1 MCIDKE
7 SQLDFFRQKKGVDKP
22 NALCYNILALKECTL
37 YRGVEQLEARRAHN
51 PEVVGSSP
59 ASATIKNTGFRK
71 KSGVFLTFE
80 NKMKMPEM
88 GLELVLELVA
98 ENAKIENR
106 ENPTF

>member
-1 MCIDKE
+1 M
-7 SQLDFFRQKKGVDKP
+7 
-22 NALCYNILALKECTL
+22 
-37 YRGVEQLEARRAHN
+37 EARRAHN

-71 KSGVFLTFE
+71 KSGVFLTFQC
-80 NKMKMPEM
+80 KMKSTKM

>member
-1 MCIDKE
+1 M
-7 SQLDFFRQKKGVDKP
+7 
-22 NALCYNILALKECTL
+22 
-37 YRGVEQLEARRAHN
+37 EARRAHN

-59 ASATIKNTGFRK
+59 ASATINNTGFRK
-71 KSGVFLTFE
+71 RSGVFLTFR
-80 NKMKMPEM
+80 NKMQTPKI